1 MIRAALADQATEQ
14 TSEQVVRLL
23 LEIGDDQFSAKELM
37 KRVGLSHRPTF
48 LYDYLQPA
56 LAGGWLEMTHPDTPK
71 SPRQRYRLTRA
82 GKQLAQE
89 LADE

>member
-23 LEIGDDQFSAKELM
+23 LEIGDGRFSAKELM
-37 KRVGLSHRPTF
+37 ALVGLSHRPTF

-56 LAGGWLEMTHPDTPK
+56 LAGGWLEMTHPNTPK
-71 SPRQRYRLTRA
+71 SPKYRYRLPRA
-82 GKQLAQE
+82 GKQFAQ
-89 LADE
+89 DPPR